1 MRSIGIRL
9 PILATIIWAGFGLS
23 AWAMDFRYAETV
35 YLTPTAETV
44 VWPTTAVTSRSYVLP
59 TAYVAPGYLPTS
71 YVEEPLV
78 LTSTYR
84 LRRGLFG
91 RLRLVER
98 PAIASYGTIVPT
110 AFYLPRYYTT
120 SYRARVYSPTVYSS
134 TVYAPTLYSP
144 TVYAPTVYTPTV
156 YEYPTAWETGYTSPR
171 AAECCDQVAWAAPAR
186 STPVQ
191 SYTAPPQN
199 YAASRSNGGSKSV
212 QSEPVE
218 DPTIP
223 SNVDPAP
230 AESAKTQRNLPQEAT
245 KTQTQ
250 QGRADS
256 PPTPPNAPREQSTA
270 QPATTS
276 PSTKGATTPA
286 TTAKP
291 LAPAGDVEPAPAPL
305 DNPPDGR
312 RESLRPVFA
321 TPTRTARLQ
330 MRNVLLGRVES
341 DAGEPLGEV
350 PVSVTSRDNNAIR
363 KDGMTNAFGNFAI
376 RLTDGEWT
384 VNVRMPN
391 GRIYPVRSITVSNG
405 KIVDNLEGREV
416 RNLIIYY

>member
-1 MRSIGIRL
+1 MRSTGVRL
-9 PILATIIWAGFGLS
+9 PILATIVWAGFGLS
-23 AWAMDFRYAETV
+23 AWAMDLRYAETV

-44 VWPTTAVTSRSYVLP
+44 VWPTAYVSSRSYVLP
-59 TAYVAPGYLPTS
+59 TAYVAPRYLPTS

-110 AFYLPRYYTT
+110 TFYLPSYYTT
-120 SYRARVYSPTVYSS
+120 SYRARVYSPTVYS
-134 TVYAPTLYSP
+134 P
-144 TVYAPTVYTPTV
+144 TVFAPTV
-156 YEYPTAWETGYTSPR
+156 YEYPTAWETGYSSPR
-171 AAECCDQVAWAAPAR
+171 ATECCDQVAWAAPAT
-186 STPVQ
+186 STPSQ
-191 SYTAPPQN
+191 SYAAPSQGYSAP
-199 YAASRSNGGSKSV
+199 RSNGGSRSV
-212 QSEPVE
+212 QSEPVD

-230 AESAKTQRNLPQEAT
+230 AEAAKTQRIVPQEAT

-250 QGRADS
+250 TGRADNS
-256 PPTPPNAPREQSTA
+256 PTPPAVPREQSTA
-270 QPATTS
+270 QPAATT
-276 PSTKGATTPA
+276 PSTKGATTPV
-286 TTAKP
+286 TTPKP
-291 LAPAGDVEPAPAPL
+291 LAPAGEVEPAPAPI
-305 DNPPDGR
+305 DNAPDGR
-312 RESLRPVFA
+312 RESLRPVYS
-321 TPTRTARLQ
+321 TPIRAARLQ

-350 PVSVTSRDNNAIR
+350 PVSVTNRDNGAIR

-405 KIVDNLEGREV
+405 KIVDNQEGREV

>member
-1 MRSIGIRL
+1 MRSTAVRF
-9 PILATIIWAGFGLS
+9 PILATIVWAGFGLS
-23 AWAMDFRYAETV
+23 AWAMDLRYAETV

-44 VWPTTAVTSRSYVLP
+44 VWPTTYVSSRSYVLP
-59 TAYVAPGYLPTS
+59 TAYVAPRYLPTS

-110 AFYLPRYYTT
+110 TFYLPSYYTT
-120 SYRARVYSPTVYSS
+120 SYRARVYSPTVYS
-134 TVYAPTLYSP
+134 P
-144 TVYAPTVYTPTV
+144 TVFAPTV
-156 YEYPTAWETGYTSPR
+156 YEYPTAWETGYSSPR
-171 AAECCDQVAWAAPAR
+171 ATECCDQVAWAAPAT

-191 SYTAPPQN
+191 SYTAPSQGYSAP
-199 YAASRSNGGSKSV
+199 RSNGGSRSV
-212 QSEPVE
+212 QSDPMD

-230 AESAKTQRNLPQEAT
+230 AEAAKNQRSLPQEAT

-256 PPTPPNAPREQSTA
+256 PPTPPNASREQSTA

-276 PSTKGATTPA
+276 PNTKGATSPVTTP
-286 TTAKP
+286 KP
-291 LAPAGDVEPAPAPL
+291 VAPAGEQGDLELKPAPI
-305 DNPPDGR
+305 DSPPNAR
-312 RESLRPVFA
+312 RDSLRPIYSTA
-321 TPTRTARLQ
+321 TRAAR

-350 PVSVTSRDNNAIR
+350 SVSVTSRDNSAIR

-391 GRIYPVRSITVSNG
+391 GRVYPVRSITVSNG
-405 KIVDNLEGREV
+405 KIVDNQEGREV